1 MGLGEGGELMRRE
14 QCGQRGYEKKEMK
27 YGQTNRAIENNGVA
41 LASLM
46 NMNIDKLFID
56 KSRFRLSHSLTQ
68 MTLICQETEGLV
80 VERDK
85 LAINEI
91 IAQ

>member
-1 MGLGEGGELMRRE
+1 
-14 QCGQRGYEKKEMK
+14 MK
-27 YGQTNRAIENNGVA
+27 YGQTNSGIGNNGVA
-41 LASLM
+41 LAKLM
-46 NMNIDKLFID
+46 NINIDKLFID
-56 KSRFRLSHSLTQ
+56 RCRFRLSHFLTQ
-68 MTLICQETEGLV
+68 MTLICQETAGLV